1 MTRSFR
7 PQISILLL
15 MVLAMTLVV
24 VTPKPAHG
32 QSLLYRWIR
41 GAEVAE
47 WQQQLNRVRADDIE
61 VDGIFGPVTERAT
74 RDFQRS
80 ARLRD
85 DDGIVGPRTRRA
97 MQRALAGDAGSPP
110 DSGIDSGAG
119 VLERG
124 DRGPQV
130 QEVQARLRSLRY
142 WVGPVDG
149 IYGTLTRQAVIAFQK
164 LNGLDPDGMVAQPT
178 RDALANPKPPEIRSG
193 EPGLV
198 VEVNKPQQV
207 LITVVDGQVSNI
219 WNTSTG
225 TDERYTSQGRQYVA
239 DTPGGRWEIYR
250 QIDGW
255 RESHLGRLYRPKYF
269 HVDGIAIHG
278 YHRVPAYPAS
288 HGCVRVSMA
297 AMDYLWPRL
306 PVGTPVL
313 VY

>member
-1 MTRSFR
+1 MTRSLR
-7 PQISILLL
+7 SPIAILLL
-15 MVLAMTLVV
+15 MVLAMALVV
-24 VTPKPAHG
+24 VTPQPALG

-47 WQQQLNRVRADDIE
+47 WQEQLNQVRVDDIV
-61 VDGIFGPVTERAT
+61 VDGIFGPITARAT
-74 RDFQRS
+74 RDFQSS
-80 ARLRD
+80 AGIQV
-85 DDGIVGPRTRRA
+85 DGIVGPQTRQA
-97 MQRALAGDAGSPP
+97 MQQALGGGGGSPP
-110 DSGIDSGAG
+110 PNPGGGG
-119 VLERG
+119 VLRRG
-124 DRGPQV
+124 DTGPQV
-130 QEVQARLRSLRY
+130 RDIQARLRSLSY

-149 IYGTLTRQAVIAFQK
+149 IYGTLTTQAVIAFQK
-164 LNGLDPDGMVAQPT
+164 INGLDPDGTVAQPT
-178 RDALANPKPPEIRSG
+178 RDALANPKPPELRSS

-207 LITVVDGQVSNI
+207 LITVVDGRVSNI

-225 TDERYTSQGRQYVA
+225 TDERYTSEGRQYVA
-239 DTPGGRWEIYR
+239 DTPSGRWEIYR

-269 HVDGIAIHG
+269 HPDGIAIHG

-297 AMDYLWPRL
+297 AMDFLWPRL
-306 PVGTPVL
+306 PIGTPVL